1 METTNQINLSAE
13 NMVALFGILVTII
26 ISIVGAIYAIVTNTK
41 KYELTENYK
50 CEILTWYRTVTKA
63 MITIIHLCQ
72 TGDFYTEE
80 YATKRIE
87 LLAELSALAEMGR
100 FYFPNVIKGDEFGA
114 EKPTAYQ
121 GYRHINLEFLLHFY
135 FIASKPHDRNTIES
149 LWKLERQFTSFVFD
163 MIKPRK
169 RNKEYARYLS
179 ITIPK
184 GQAIEDFLSEDPKN
198 INVFM

>member
-1 METTNQINLSAE
+1 METINQINLSSE
-13 NMVALFGILVTII
+13 NIVTLLGILVTII

-50 CEILTWYRTVTKA
+50 CEILTWYRSVTKT

-72 TGDFYTEE
+72 AGDFYSDEHV
-80 YATKRIE
+80 AKRSE
-87 LLAELSALAEMGR
+87 LLAELSALAEIGR
-100 FYFPNVIKGDEFGA
+100 FYFPNVIKGDEFGS
-114 EKPTAYQ
+114 EKPIAYQ
-121 GYRHINLEFLLHFY
+121 GYRHVNLEFILHFY
-135 FIASKPHDRNTIES
+135 FIASEPYDGNTIDS
-149 LWKLERQFTSFVFD
+149 LWKLERLFTSFVFD

-184 GQAIEDFLSEDPKN
+184 EQTIEEFLSERFRKY
-198 INVFM
+198 